1 GNLLTDRAGPAGCL
15 ARDTVLAAALGQ
27 LEPAARATSAPDA
40 AVQVHSRGLG
50 GVEADAAESRDR
62 DEMLTDG
69 QGVLLGPGPGASV
82 SPAGPPTVLV
92 GAGPV
97 RLLPECPT
105 IDRHPIRQGC
115 ALGTPSSG
123 VPPGAG
129 GRLADGAG
137 G

>member
-1 GNLLTDRAGPAGCL
+1 MAAALGASSSCRGPLGYRWCTQLLRFGTGQVAPSGLGPAGTTSAQQPGRGSGNLLTDRAGPAGCL

-69 QGVLLGPGPGASV
+69 QGVLL
-82 SPAGPPTVLV
+82 
-92 GAGPV
+92 
-97 RLLPECPT
+97 
-105 IDRHPIRQGC
+105 
-115 ALGTPSSG
+115 
-123 VPPGAG
+123 
-129 GRLADGAG
+129 
-137 G
+137 